1 MTEDNKP
8 NMITREGE
16 EIWEM
21 CTNGRV
27 WVECTVDKSRGT
39 TKIKN
44 VQGKGSR
51 LRILT
56 EDRKLAQERVREK
69 RHDPFT
75 NGLMVR
81 VDSDQQVEEDTAS
94 PSAVSDKELRK
105 IFTYKQQARFIS
117 ALEDLTEISLRRL
130 WSLVEE
136 DENVSN
142 SQKNQVSE
150 LLQSKFGV
158 NRNKADRRHD
168 SPEQIAADFPVMKLS
183 N

>member
-1 MTEDNKP
+1 
-8 NMITREGE
+8 
-16 EIWEM
+16 
-21 CTNGRV
+21 
-27 WVECTVDKSRGT
+27 
-39 TKIKN
+39 
-44 VQGKGSR
+44 
-51 LRILT
+51 
-56 EDRKLAQERVREK
+56 
-69 RHDPFT
+69 
-75 NGLMVR
+75 LMVR
-81 VDSDQQVEEDTAS
+81 IDSDQQVEEDTAS
-94 PSAVSDKELRK
+94 PSAVSDKDLRK